1 MQNIKPIIAGNG
13 IAIVLTV
20 LLVLPITGVLAFV
33 LTNPLDDLMMALGT
47 WLSEHGDKP
56 FADLENS
63 ERLALQSTQERFAK
77 IGFAIR
83 AIIIAVGLSFLYFW
97 ITTWLNQGYASIGVG
112 TGANKKDTFLIAWTV
127 LILAASFGSFFYFI
141 GVLVSNWVHPYTFP
155 LEELSVFITSILH
168 AIRVLFVAL
177 GLLLAFFLFHRQQAH
192 NDAVRQ
198 NHDGSFALAS
208 SERLIE
214 AIQPWIFA
222 GPAIVLL
229 ILFLLVPGLTTLTQS
244 FQEADGSFTVTNYA
258 FIWDPQ
264 SLGYGQFRFAMRNSL
279 MWLILVPSVCIA
291 FGLLIAVLA
300 DSTRWGVVAKTFI
313 FVPMAISFVGA
324 AVIWRNIFAGGGIEA
339 VVADNG
345 VTPSYQIGLLKALL
359 GQGPDNNEPLYALEF
374 WGNFFLMW
382 ILVWVQTG
390 FAMVIFSAAL
400 RGVPEDTIE
409 AATID
414 GATPVQMFF
423 RIKLPQIYS
432 TVVVVWTTL
441 VILVLKMFDIP
452 YALSANDN
460 DKMLLATMMEDART
474 NWVVGTDNVE
484 NLFAAI
490 AIMLML
496 TVVPNMIFNA
506 RRLRRE
512 QREMGH

>member
-1 MQNIKPIIAGNG
+1 MQNVRPLIAGSG
-13 IAIVLTV
+13 IATFLTV
-20 LLVLPITGVLAFV
+20 LLVLPITGVVAFIA
-33 LTNPLDDLMMALGT
+33 TNPLDNLMMALGT
-47 WLSEHGDKP
+47 WLHESRGWEAAVLD
-56 FADLENS
+56 
-63 ERLALQSTQERFAK
+63 TQERFAK

-83 AIIIAVGLSFLYFW
+83 SVIIAVGLSFLYFG
-97 ITTWLNQGYASIGVG
+97 ITSWLNQRYAGIISQ
-112 TGANKKDTFLIAWTV
+112 
-127 LILAASFGSFFYFI
+127 GSSGKQSTI
-141 GVLVSNWVHPYTFP
+141 
-155 LEELSVFITSILH
+155 
-168 AIRVLFVAL
+168 
-177 GLLLAFFLFHRQQAH
+177 
-192 NDAVRQ
+192 
-198 NHDGSFALAS
+198 
-208 SERLIE
+208 IE
-214 AIQPWIFA
+214 AVQPWVFA

-244 FQEADGSFTVTNYA
+244 FQEADGPFTVTNYA

-291 FGLLIAVLA
+291 LGLLIAVLA

-324 AVIWRNIFAGGGIEA
+324 AVIWRNIFAGGGVEA
-339 VVADNG
+339 QIATNG
-345 VTPSYQIGLLKALL
+345 ITPSYQIGLLKALL

-414 GATPVQMFF
+414 GATPFQMFF